1 MTLRQSR
8 TANTPSQDG
17 QGWTP
22 RLVVSTIAM
31 VMVVELVA
39 LSYTMTSTALPSVT
53 RHFRTDQGGWLL
65 TCYMLT
71 GAVVSPLLGKL
82 ADLHGKRRV
91 LLAGLTVATAGA
103 AVSAVAPSFGVLLVG
118 RCLEGFAISGMF
130 LTYSL
135 IRDVYP
141 SRTLP
146 LAASISVTGIG
157 AFGVGVPFLVG
168 WLLDT
173 FGFRGM
179 YTFNVIVM
187 VVLAALIRLTTQE
200 TPLRHPAR
208 ADYAGAVL
216 LGAGVALVLVAVSQG
231 QRWGWTSASVLGLF
245 AVGFA
250 ALAGFVLRA
259 RRTAE
264 PILDIALFTRR
275 PILLAAVTGATAYG
289 ATVVPATILPI
300 LSLTPA
306 SVGGT
311 YGLGMTA
318 FAFAAI
324 ASPQA
329 FAQVIGGVTVSR
341 AVRRLAARWC
351 MVAGLTLIAAAG
363 VFLVFCHDSPWKVL
377 AGAVCDGLGTGLAY
391 GSVPN
396 MVIAETPPEEQA
408 SIAGS
413 VQVCQSGFASVV
425 PVIMFAVMAGSS
437 TVSAAGVHYGEPGI
451 RGALLLM
458 VGLALGGALLAVT
471 VLAPRRHATASATA
485 ATVRTTLAEG
495 PADA

>member
-1 MTLRQSR
+1 MTRRQSR
-8 TANTPSQDG
+8 TAYPESGDAR
-17 QGWTP
+17 GWTP
-22 RLVVSTIAM
+22 QLVVSTVAM

-39 LSYTMTSTALPSVT
+39 LSYTMTSTALPSIT

-91 LLAGLTVATAGA
+91 LLAGMTVAAAGA
-103 AVSAVAPSFGVLLVG
+103 AVSALAPTFGVLLAG

-135 IRDVYP
+135 MRDVYP
-141 SRTLP
+141 PRTLP

-179 YTFNVIVM
+179 YTFDVIVM
-187 VVLAALIRLTTQE
+187 VILAAVIRLSTPE
-200 TPLRHPAR
+200 TPRRHRAR

-216 LGAGVALVLVAVSQG
+216 LGGGLALVLVAVSQG
-231 QRWGWTSASVLGLF
+231 RPWGWSSGSVAGLF
-245 AVGFA
+245 LAGGA
-250 ALAGFVLRA
+250 ALTGFVLLT
-259 RRTAE
+259 RRTDE
-264 PILDIALFTRR
+264 PILNVALFTRR

-300 LSLTPA
+300 LALTPA
-306 SVGGT
+306 SAGRT

-329 FAQVIGGVTVSR
+329 FAQVVGGVTVSR

-351 MVAGLTLIAAAG
+351 MIAGLSLIAAAG
-363 VFLVFCHDSPWKVL
+363 LFLVFFHDTRWTVL
-377 AGAVCDGLGTGLAY
+377 TGAVCDGLGTGLAY

-437 TVSAAGVHYGEPGI
+437 TVSEAGVLYAEPGI

-458 VGLALGGALLAVT
+458 VALALGGALLALT
-471 VLAPRRHATASATA
+471 VLAPGRDRTARDRVSAA
-485 ATVRTTLAEG
+485 AVAPAQGRTK
-495 PADA
+495 

>member
-1 MTLRQSR
+1 MTRRQSR
-8 TANTPSQDG
+8 TAHPEPTDT
-17 QGWTP
+17 QGWTL
-22 RLVVSTIAM
+22 RLAASTVAM

-53 RHFRTDQGGWLL
+53 RHFRTGQGGWLL

-91 LLAGLTVATAGA
+91 LLGAMAVAATGA
-103 AVSAVAPSFGVLLVG
+103 AVSATAPAFGVLLAG

-135 IRDVYP
+135 MRDVYP
-141 SRTLP
+141 PRTLP

-187 VVLAALIRLTTQE
+187 VVLAVVIRFSTPE
-200 TPLRHPAR
+200 TALRHRAR
-208 ADYAGAVL
+208 VDYVGAVL
-216 LGAGVALVLVAVSQG
+216 LGGGLALVLVAVSKG
-231 QRWGWTSASVLGLF
+231 QQWGWSSSSVIGLF
-245 AVGFA
+245 AAGLAALTGFA
-250 ALAGFVLRA
+250 AQV

-264 PILDIALFTRR
+264 PILDVALFTRR

-306 SVGGT
+306 SAGHT

-329 FAQVIGGVTVSR
+329 FAQVVGGVTVSR

-351 MVAGLTLIAAAG
+351 MVAGLSLIAAAG
-363 VFLVFCHDSPWKVL
+363 LFLVFFHDTQGTVL
-377 AGAVCDGLGTGLAY
+377 TGAVCDGLGTGLAY

-396 MVIAETPPEEQA
+396 MVIAETPAEEQA

-413 VQVCQSGFASVV
+413 VQVCQSGFASIV
-425 PVIMFAVMAGSS
+425 PVIMFAIMAGSS
-437 TVSAAGVHYGEPGI
+437 TVSPAGVLYAEPGI

-458 VGLALGGALLAVT
+458 TGLALGGVLLALT
-471 VLAPRRHATASATA
+471 VLAPGRHRTARDEVAPA
-485 ATVRTTLAEG
+485 PVALAEG
-495 PADA
+495 QSK